1 MASYLLLL
9 LLLLNGATSCFIQN
23 QDSGYCAKTSNIET
37 VLPFCGKYV
46 KVYPS
51 VCLPK
56 EYSYYPNSTAKSKDT
71 WVQGQ
76 STSTIARRSEVEKE
90 NGYGVPLRECH
101 NTYPFLFFP
110 VLGLLSLTILFTP
123 PRTHTCC
130 QCPMTARQGAFWCT
144 FTRTRTARRPTTST
158 CAT

>member
-1 MASYLLLL
+1 MPGFLLLLLHL

-23 QDSGYCAKTSNIET
+23 QDSGYCAKTSNIES

-71 WVQGQ
+71 WVERQ
-76 STSTIARRSEVEKE
+76 STSTISRRSEVEKE
-90 NGYGVPLRECH
+90 NGYGVTLRE
-101 NTYPFLFFP
+101 
-110 VLGLLSLTILFTP
+110 
-123 PRTHTCC
+123 
-130 QCPMTARQGAFWCT
+130 
-144 FTRTRTARRPTTST
+144 
-158 CAT
+158 